1 MKLNKDLLAIF
12 PQDDPAVQTMHQIR
26 HNFEHGGRLLVQ
38 LRVSNPDKLSENA
51 DDLANFIEQQK
62 LQEQLS
68 LTFDPLEMT
77 KLSRDPLGLLN
88 HPAIPDAEGNNPF
101 ISNDGLTQL
110 LILYPQHSDD
120 SSGEWCG
127 KIESILNEW
136 EVLNPNTKLSF
147 TGSPAFS
154 HEIAQNIKK
163 DVIVTIIISSIFSS
177 LIFWLLVK
185 HHRLIHL
192 QISLVASIL
201 LITYGIGALLF
212 ESMSL
217 MSVGFASILIGL
229 SVDYAMVICTEA
241 KRSDST
247 QKLFKSCLR
256 PILFASLST
265 ASVFAA
271 LALSELPGVQEL
283 GVLIAIGILI
293 AAYILLAYFTPFATQ
308 FAIREHSKKLAKKTR
323 AYPQKTKFGIIC

>member
-1 MKLNKDLLAIF
+1 
-12 PQDDPAVQTMHQIR
+12 MHQIR

-62 LQEQLS
+62 LTSYIQYRPIWEEDKEIQAELLAYLWMNNGTEPWKKLSERTKKEKLQQTIVNSQEQLS

-256 PILFASLST
+256 PILFARPHIFYSLIS
-265 ASVFAA
+265 
-271 LALSELPGVQEL
+271 P
-283 GVLIAIGILI
+283 
-293 AAYILLAYFTPFATQ
+293 LLQRSLRFVNTVK
-308 FAIREHSKKLAKKTR
+308 S
-323 AYPQKTKFGIIC
+323 